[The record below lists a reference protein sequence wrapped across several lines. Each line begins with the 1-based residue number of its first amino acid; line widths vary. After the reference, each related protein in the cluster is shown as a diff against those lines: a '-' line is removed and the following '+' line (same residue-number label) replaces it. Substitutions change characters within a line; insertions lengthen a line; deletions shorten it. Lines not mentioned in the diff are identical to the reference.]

1 MHKTIMDEDEP
12 PPPDDLE
19 GWRTA
24 IGGGRL
30 ETFRIEDVVAVAQSL
45 GATSDRRVLNA
56 LMARISDEM
65 LRCLRRFVGR
75 NHRNEGID
83 IIEDVHAKMIEAVLK
98 PNSADGKGLRTAFY
112 KRLQFR
118 ATDAL
123 QDEMKALGRYSSS
136 DNSAAAVPEDDGGA
150 ASRDMQQHAEISRLL
165 DVIPDPRKRRAF
177 ELHMEGCPLA
187 PGKATISIAGE
198 LGVSAKT
205 AGEWIDEVIALL
217 KSKIGDK
224 HD

>member
-1 MHKTIMDEDEP
+1 MDEDEP

-19 GWRTA
+19 GWRAA

-30 ETFRIEDVVAVAQSL
+30 DVFRIEDVVAAAQSP
-45 GATSDRRVLNA
+45 GARSDRRVLNA

-65 LRCLRRFVGR
+65 LRWLRRFVGR

-98 PNSADGKGLRTAFY
+98 PKSPDGKGLRTAFY

-136 DNSAAAVPEDDGGA
+136 DDSAATVPEDDGGV
-150 ASRDMQQHAEISRLL
+150 ASRDMQQRAEISRLL
-165 DVIPDPRKRRAF
+165 DAVTDPRKRRAF

-187 PGKATISIAGE
+187 PGKAAISIAAE